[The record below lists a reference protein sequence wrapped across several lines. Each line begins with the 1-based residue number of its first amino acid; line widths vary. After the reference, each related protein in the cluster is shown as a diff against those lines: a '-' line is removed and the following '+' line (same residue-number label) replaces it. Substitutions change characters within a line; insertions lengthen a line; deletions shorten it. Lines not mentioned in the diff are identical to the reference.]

1 MSATAVV
8 DNSGSYTHAELLGRI
23 GFAAEQLRG
32 HGVGPDKTVLLITPN
47 RRDSVAVYLAVLRL
61 GARVVLMDRRSGR
74 ADVFAAAEATRPDV
88 VVADPDVAAAVS
100 PGELPLLAL
109 ADATAGS
116 REAVEVA
123 IEPPMPDTD
132 RPSIILFTS
141 GTSSRPKAVQHTM
154 RSLLAGVRNM
164 AFTLAFSSDDAPFL
178 VSPLASITGVAQ
190 LHLALEYGGRLL
202 LEDSFSPQE
211 SLQRLIDN
219 GATVFGGAPFV
230 LQELLAEAARVD
242 CERLPLRAVAVGGAA
257 IPRELLERAWSRY
270 GIVPS
275 RVYGSSECPIAF
287 GSAPGDDWN
296 ARLQDEGIAMPGTQ
310 ARVDPAN
317 GELQVRGENLFSGY
331 LDPQHNDEAF
341 TPDGWFRT
349 GDQASLTAGRLLIIG
364 RIKEVVAR
372 KGLKISLGE
381 VDELM
386 RGMPG
391 SLAAA
396 SYGLPDEDTGERL
409 ALALQADGSRE
420 IGVAEV
426 SDWLLSAGLAKW
438 KLPEQIVV
446 WKEPFPYT
454 ASGKI
459 IRRALAE
466 GGSGRPTYYAKRL
479 QVNT

>member
-8 DNSGSYTHAELLGRI
+8 DNSGSYTHAELLGRV

-32 HGVGPDKTVLLITPN
+32 HGVGVDKTVLLITPN
-47 RRDSVAVYLAVLRL
+47 RRESVAVYLAVLRL
-61 GARVVLMDRRSGR
+61 GARVVLMDRRCGR
-74 ADVFAAAEATRPDV
+74 ADVVAAADVTGPHV

-100 PGELPLLAL
+100 PVELPLLTL
-109 ADATAGS
+109 ADATRGS
-116 REAVEVA
+116 DAA
-123 IEPPMPDTD
+123 IDVPPPDPD
-132 RPSIILFTS
+132 RPAVILFTS

-164 AFTLAFSSDDAPFL
+164 AHTLAFSRDDAPFL

-202 LEDSFSPQE
+202 LEDSFSPPE
-211 SLQRLIDN
+211 SLRRLIET

-230 LQELLAEAARVD
+230 LQELLSEAARQG
-242 CERLPLRAVAVGGAA
+242 CEQLPLRAIAIGGAS
-257 IPRELLERAWSRY
+257 IPRDLLEQAWTRY

-275 RVYGSSECPIAF
+275 RVYGSSECPIAYA
-287 GSAPGDDWN
+287 SAPSDDWD
-296 ARLQDEGIAMPGTQ
+296 ARLEDEGVAMPGTQ

-317 GELQVRGENLFSGY
+317 GELQMRGDDLFSGY

-341 TPDGWFRT
+341 TADGWFRT
-349 GDQASLTAGRLLIIG
+349 GDQASLTAGRLRITG

-391 SLAAA
+391 SVVAAG
-396 SYGLPDEDTGERL
+396 YGLPDDDTGERL
-409 ALALQADGSRE
+409 ALAVQTDGSRE
-420 IGVAEV
+420 IGLGEV
-426 SDWLLSAGLAKW
+426 TDWLLSAGLAKW
-438 KLPEQIVV
+438 KLPEQIVI

-459 IRRALAE
+459 IRRGLAE
-466 GGSGRPTYYAKRL
+466 GGSGRPTHYAKRL
-479 QVNT
+479 QVGR